1 MKTSAVNQ
9 YNPRGQSNLTLNS
22 DMNILEKHDLL
33 FHIRS
38 ATTSDKTLLAEGGSE
53 TFYDSFEAENTPPAD
68 GKSRQGG

>member
-33 FHIRS
+33 LYIRS
-38 ATTSDKTLLAEGGSE
+38 AMTSDKTLLAEVGTRVFRLGDDPQHDLLMARAVSE
-53 TFYDSFEAENTPPAD
+53 
-68 GKSRQGG
+68 